1 MKQIRHIFYTDEVL
15 KWDKKSKKKNQQ
27 SLTVSSRVNF
37 GFDVSCNTPDD
48 FLHKPKVIFDK
59 KNL

>member
-37 GFDVSCNTPDD
+37 GFDVS
-48 FLHKPKVIFDK
+48 
-59 KNL
+59 